1 MVGDTLNTTGNTLI
15 VLRHSPYGSS
25 LSRAGIDAALAAGAF
40 EQAVN
45 VLFLG
50 DGVLQLLPDQDT
62 AATGSKNLGKN
73 IASLPLYDIETLFI
87 DAQSVAQLGIDPA
100 ALPAQAQLLA
110 PAAVRGLMCG
120 HQHLLSF

>member
-1 MVGDTLNTTGNTLI
+1 MAELIDKTSGTTLI

-40 EQAVN
+40 EQTVN

-50 DGVLQLLPDQDT
+50 AAVLQLMPNQDT
-62 AATGSKNLGKN
+62 NASGNRNLGKN
-73 IASLPLYDIETLFI
+73 IASLPLYDIETLWV
-87 DAQSVAQLGIDPA
+87 DAQATAELGIDPLV
-100 ALPAQAQLLA
+100 LPPQARLVDTENIRA
-110 PAAVRGLMCG
+110 LMCG